1 MKKNFKRLFT
11 LVLAL
16 TLVIG
21 ALSGCKSGS
30 SGKRVFNDTCSWPP
44 YETYIANY
52 YAPNSTGWQIDSM
65 TNEGEFAYVAVSGT
79 VYPRLAESY
88 EQDDYT
94 DTIHLRKDV
103 KYNDGEPFTAKDIW
117 SYYILNNSVSVTQQ
131 AKSIDIIDDYTIKF
145 TWRNPINKDVR
156 IRMIAS
162 NVDGRIPYHIFGQF
176 VDKAWELLQKGKET
190 DDTANQRA
198 FGLEYDEDT
207 LSALDANWQ
216 QFINYG
222 PENKTPVGTGSYMV
236 SKMTDTETIMVP
248 NPYYYNKDKLG
259 FDELH
264 FYNVDTDT
272 KMTMLREGK
281 LTRSDGTPAKDV
293 LEEILN
299 ANEDL
304 VHYTTLDNA
313 SVGVSIDIQNKQLS
327 NPVVRQAIAYVID
340 RDAIRQVANYY
351 GTTAT
356 YAETGMPESYATT
369 TGWLDPD
376 VASKMTKYSTDQD
389 KATELLESVGW
400 TKESDGWHDENGELI
415 SWTTITT
422 SDFQFL
428 NAATIF
434 SNQLTDFG
442 LKTELKVLESAVFT
456 SEYTKEGEKDYE
468 FACNWI
474 DNCWNL
480 YCPYGPL
487 NEGYFNGAFAA
498 KAGNFPT
505 FTSGSRK
512 GEVDMT
518 YKDQNGED
526 VDISA
531 TLKPMLAMSNE
542 DMVKEASRLEYI
554 INENVFS
561 IAFFQNAS
569 GFWLNS
575 ADIESGMPFQ
585 DEIASNGRN
594 FLVPTDP
601 DKLSTVNDHWYI
613 WVGQGLV
620 ISDGTYQGKAK

>member
-1 MKKNFKRLFT
+1 
-11 LVLAL
+11 
-16 TLVIG
+16 
-21 ALSGCKSGS
+21 
-30 SGKRVFNDTCSWPP
+30 
-44 YETYIANY
+44 
-52 YAPNSTGWQIDSM
+52 
-65 TNEGEFAYVAVSGT
+65 
-79 VYPRLAESY
+79 
-88 EQDDYT
+88 
-94 DTIHLRKDV
+94 
-103 KYNDGEPFTAKDIW
+103 
-117 SYYILNNSVSVTQQ
+117 
-131 AKSIDIIDDYTIKF
+131 
-145 TWRNPINKDVR
+145 
-156 IRMIAS
+156 
-162 NVDGRIPYHIFGQF
+162 
-176 VDKAWELLQKGKET
+176 
-190 DDTANQRA
+190 
-198 FGLEYDEDT
+198 
-207 LSALDANWQ
+207 
-216 QFINYG
+216 
-222 PENKTPVGTGSYMV
+222 MV